1 MSSRSCRPSLT
12 LETLQCENPTK
23 DTSLFC
29 PVCGERAPTEK
40 DGPGV
45 YRVSCRGCHRA
56 AIVQLGQKPEAA

>member
-1 MSSRSCRPSLT
+1 MTIVPRPRLS
-12 LETLQCENPTK
+12 LETVLNQEPMK

-45 YRVSCRGCHRA
+45 FRVSCRGCHRA
-56 AIVQLGQKPEAA
+56 AIVQLAAKPEAA